1 MSLKIL
7 THSSY
12 QQALFYELIILED
25 EVNPFIHPPDFQD
38 IQLFNM
44 DMCLTRN
51 ILGYHKHGGGA
62 AWADKMDWTIHKHYQ
77 KSFDGMVNS
86 KVN

>member
-1 MSLKIL
+1 
-7 THSSY
+7 
-12 QQALFYELIILED
+12 
-25 EVNPFIHPPDFQD
+25 
-38 IQLFNM
+38 M

-51 ILGYHKHGGGA
+51 ILGYHKHGGRA
-62 AWADKMDWTIHKHYQ
+62 AWANKMDWTIHKHYQ